1 MMIWWSYNLFYV
13 VWMLNNLHTSLSS
26 KFDLLKF
33 VFWDFAKGFSY
44 LRLCFEFLK
53 GLLHLIWWICG
64 LFMFV
69 SPLTFTL
76 QTLKLMFGE
85 SWDLCEFS
93 WLCMLMRTHY
103 VMFYMIHKL
112 CMLMRTHY
120 TMFYMFHKLCM
131 HMRDFYA
138 MFYMFHKLCMHMR
151 DYYAMFYMF
160 HKLCMLM
167 RAYYVMFYMS
177 HGLCMF
183 MQDHLTML
191 CKFNG
196 LCMFILPCYAS
207 LMDYA
212 CLCKLILPCYASLMD
227 YAYSPYHVMHI

>member
-1 MMIWWSYNLFYV
+1 MKIWWSYNLFYV
-13 VWMLNNLHTSLSS
+13 VWVLNNLHTSLSS
-26 KFDLLKF
+26 KFDLLILC
-33 VFWDFAKGFSY
+33 FWDLAKRVF
-44 LRLCFEFLK
+44 LFEALFWSLK

-64 LFMFV
+64 LFIFV

-138 MFYMFHKLCMHMR
+138 V
-151 DYYAMFYMF
+151 FYMF

-167 RAYYVMFYMS
+167 RAYYVMFYMF

-196 LCMFILPCYAS
+196 LCMFTLPCYAS

-212 CLCKLILPCYASLMD
+212 CS
-227 YAYSPYHVMHI
+227 SYHVMQV